1 MFIFK
6 PYVFS
11 SYSDVNLVKD
21 LSSASN
27 EYDALVL
34 VATQL
39 DEIEQFV
46 NSSVFK
52 HLQSFRQVRIFLF
65 EKLRS
70 SR

>member
-1 MFIFK
+1 M
-6 PYVFS
+6 
-11 SYSDVNLVKD
+11 KD